1 MPELNTGEFKLRRGY
16 GKEFKQFKQIKG
28 EIFDIERF
36 SIHDGPGIRTLVFLK
51 GCPLHCPW
59 CCNPEGISYKSEL
72 AYYPQRCFDCGECIR
87 VCPQKA
93 ITRSF
98 KKDGVSIN
106 REKCNNCGACVPFCN
121 SKALTLIGE
130 EISVDQVMEEVKKD
144 TVFYRVSGGGLTL
157 SGGEPMEQ
165 IDFTEALLSVAK
177 QDGIN
182 TAVETC
188 GYTSSENFRRVLK
201 NVDYLLYDIKHTDS
215 KKHKDFTGK
224 DNKVILENIK
234 LAVQIC
240 PSVTARVPYIPGF
253 NDSEKE
259 ILEIA
264 SFISSISVAS
274 LDILPYHNLGSSKYK
289 SLGKIYRMTSAK
301 PVERKKVQR
310 IKELIEGKYPIKVR
324 VGG

>member
-1 MPELNTGEFKLRRGY
+1 MGRY
-16 GKEFKQFKQIKG
+16 GKGVQTMRPIKG
-28 EIFDIERF
+28 EIFDIQRF
-36 SIHDGPGIRTLVFLK
+36 SIHDGPGIRTVVFLK
-51 GCPLHCPW
+51 GCSLHCPW
-59 CCNPEGISYKSEL
+59 CCNPEGISYESEL
-72 AYYPQRCFDCGECIR
+72 AYYPQRCFDCGECIHI
-87 VCPQKA
+87 CPQKA

-98 KKDGVSIN
+98 REDGVSID
-106 REKCNNCGACVPFCN
+106 REKCNNCGVCVPVCS
-121 SKALTLIGE
+121 SKALTLMGE
-130 EISVDQVMEEVKKD
+130 EISAGQVMKEVKKD

-177 QDGIN
+177 QNGIN

-224 DNKVILENIK
+224 DNKLILENMK

-264 SFISSISVAS
+264 DFLSSISVAS
-274 LDILPYHNLGSSKYK
+274 LHILPYHNLGSSKYK
-289 SLGKIYRMTSAK
+289 SLGKTYQMASVKSVA
-301 PVERKKVQR
+301 RKKVQR
-310 IKELIEGKYPIKVR
+310 IKRVIEERYPIKVR

>member
-1 MPELNTGEFKLRRGY
+1 VEIAPGVNVELDARGKGAQTMRPIR
-16 GKEFKQFKQIKG
+16 GK
-28 EIFDIERF
+28 IFDIQRF
-36 SIHDGPGIRTLVFLK
+36 SIHDGPGIRTIIFLK

-59 CCNPEGISYKSEL
+59 CCNPEGISYESEL

-93 ITRSF
+93 IIRSS
-98 KKDGVSIN
+98 KDGVSID
-106 REKCNNCGACVPFCN
+106 REKCNNCGACVPVC
-121 SKALTLIGE
+121 SPKALTLMGE
-130 EISVDQVMEEVKKD
+130 EISVDQVMKEVKKD
-144 TVFYRVSGGGLTL
+144 TLFYRVSGGGLTL

-177 QDGIN
+177 QEGIN

-224 DNKVILENIK
+224 DNKLILENIE
-234 LAVQIC
+234 LAAQIC

-253 NDSEKE
+253 NSSEKE

-264 SFISSISVAS
+264 DFLSSISVAA
-274 LDILPYHNLGSSKYK
+274 LHILPYHNLGSSKYK
-289 SLGKIYRMTSAK
+289 SLGKTYQMASTK

-310 IKELIEGKYPIKVR
+310 IKRIIEEKYPIKAR

>member
-1 MPELNTGEFKLRRGY
+1 MRPIR
-16 GKEFKQFKQIKG
+16 G
-28 EIFDIERF
+28 EIFDIQRF
-36 SIHDGPGIRTLVFLK
+36 SIHDGPGIRTVVFLK
-51 GCPLHCPW
+51 GCSLYCPW

-72 AYYPQRCFDCGECIR
+72 AYYPQKCFDCGECIHI
-87 VCPQKA
+87 CPQKA
-93 ITRSF
+93 ITRSC
-98 KKDGVSIN
+98 KEDGVSID
-106 REKCNNCGACVPFCN
+106 REKCNNCGVCVPVCN
-121 SKALTLIGE
+121 SKALTLMGE
-130 EISVDQVMEEVKKD
+130 EISAGQVMKEVKKD

-157 SGGEPMEQ
+157 SGGEPLEQ

-224 DNKVILENIK
+224 DNKLILENMK

-264 SFISSISVAS
+264 DFISSISLAS
-274 LDILPYHNLGSSKYK
+274 LHILPYHNLGFSKYK
-289 SLGKIYRMTSAK
+289 SLGKIYQMASTKS
-301 PVERKKVQR
+301 VERKKVQR
-310 IKELIEGKYPIKVR
+310 IKRVIEERYPIKVR